1 MARRNARTRGLP
13 QVIAHRGASG
23 HRPEHTLVAYERA
36 FRLGADSVEID
47 LVATLDGGLVCRHD
61 IELSRTTDVA
71 ERPEFAHLRRTLE
84 VEGETLTGWFVHDF
98 TSAELREL
106 RARERWPRKRP
117 YSAAYDG
124 HWAIPTLEEVLAV
137 RDREAARSGLSL
149 DVHIELKSPQ
159 HLRAHGLWLPEL
171 VAEVKDRDLTWMS
184 FDHEALRS
192 LAATRSYRLFDRT
205 PSARELSR
213 AASYAVGIGVR
224 RRAVLPP
231 DVAGRVGEPSKLVA
245 KAHKRGLDVL
255 VWTHRAENQHLPSNL
270 RIGSSS
276 HAHGDAAGE
285 AALLFEAGI
294 DGLITD
300 FPEIGIVGRNR
311 LPELAGRAGSA
322 ATG

>member
-1 MARRNARTRGLP
+1 MPGSNARTRGLP

-47 LVATLDGGLVCRHD
+47 LVATRDGALVCRHD
-61 IELSRTTDVA
+61 VELSRTTDVA
-71 ERPEFAHLRRTLE
+71 GRTEFAHLRRTLD
-84 VEGETLTGWFVHDF
+84 VDGESVTGWFVHDF
-98 TSAELREL
+98 TSVELREL

-149 DVHIELKSPQ
+149 GVHIELKSPQ
-159 HLRAHGLWLPEL
+159 HLRTQGLWLPEL
-171 VAEVKDRDLTWMS
+171 VAGVDARDLTWMS
-184 FDHEALRS
+184 FDHDALAS
-192 LAATRSYRLFDRT
+192 LGATRSYRLFEKT
-205 PSARELSR
+205 PSTRELNR
-213 AASYAVGIGVR
+213 AAAYAVGIGVR
-224 RRAVLPP
+224 RKAVLPP
-231 DVAGRVGEPSKLVA
+231 DLTGRVLEPSKLVGR
-245 KAHKRGLDVL
+245 AHKRGLDVL

-270 RIGSSS
+270 RIGSSL

-285 AALLFEAGI
+285 AAMLFEAGI

-300 FPEIGIVGRNR
+300 FPEIGIVGRGR
-311 LPELAGRAGSA
+311 LPQLRIAR
-322 ATG
+322 

>member
-1 MARRNARTRGLP
+1 MPRRDARTRGLP

-47 LVATLDGGLVCRHD
+47 LVATRDGGLVCRHD
-61 IELSRTTDVA
+61 VELSRTTDVA
-71 ERPEFAHLRRTLE
+71 ERPAFAHLRRTLD
-84 VEGETLTGWFVHDF
+84 VDGESVTGWFVHDF

-106 RARERWPRKRP
+106 RTRERWPRKRP

-124 HWAIPTLEEVLAV
+124 HWAIPTLDEVIAV
-137 RDREAARSGLSL
+137 RDREAARSGTPLGIH
-149 DVHIELKSPQ
+149 VELKSPQ
-159 HLRAHGLWLPEL
+159 HLRTQGLWLPEL
-171 VAEVKDRDLTWMS
+171 VAGVRARDLTWMS
-184 FDHEALRS
+184 FDTESLRS
-192 LAATRSYRLFDRT
+192 LGATRSYRLFEQT
-205 PSARELSR
+205 PSPRELSR
-213 AASYAVGIGVR
+213 TAEYAVGIGVR

-270 RIGSSS
+270 RIGSSP
-276 HAHGDAAGE
+276 HQHGDAAGE
-285 AALLFEAGI
+285 AALLFGAGI

-300 FPEIGIVGRNR
+300 FPEIGIVGRAR
-311 LPELAGRAGSA
+311 LPQLQVAR
-322 ATG
+322 